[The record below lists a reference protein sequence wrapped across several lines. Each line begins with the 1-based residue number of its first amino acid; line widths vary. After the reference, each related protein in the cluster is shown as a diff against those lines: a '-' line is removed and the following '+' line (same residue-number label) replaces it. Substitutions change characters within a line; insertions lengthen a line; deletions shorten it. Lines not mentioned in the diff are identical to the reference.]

1 MAERSQNQASFQRL
15 RSKIEASYPKG
26 RFVAI
31 ADDCIV
37 ADAASFEDLEAAL
50 RSLGRKRGESLVV
63 EVGAELPEYVNIF
76 F

>member
-1 MAERSQNQASFQRL
+1 MPEHSQNQATFRRL
-15 RSKIEASYPKG
+15 RSQIEASYPKG

-31 ADDCIV
+31 ASDRIV
-37 ADAASFEDLEAAL
+37 ADAASFEELERVL
-50 RSLGRKRGESLVV
+50 RAMGRERGESLVV

>member
-1 MAERSQNQASFQRL
+1 MTPRTPNQLALSRL
-15 RSKIEASYPKG
+15 RSEIEASYPKG

-31 ADDCIV
+31 ADGGIV
-37 ADAASFEDLEAAL
+37 GDAASFEELAQAL
-50 RSLGRKRGESLVV
+50 RAMGRKPGESLVV